1 MTFSKNKTGKKV
13 QQKVVFVFLACCMAL
28 GLAYTISKLTFDEML
43 KTVDSISSPNEKL
56 KLVSKISRDI
66 LQLDQVQRSQLL
78 LSEESALPADR
89 AYPNYINDSET
100 VLASLDSLKSLY
112 SASPIQR
119 QRIDSISELLK
130 ERNRLFSSYVQVRK
144 SLMDNSILS
153 NQIQNINE
161 LIRNSPEDGGKLIT
175 TERTIKTTITND
187 PNQQK
192 KETEEKDER
201 GFFAKIFGINKRQVE
216 NKKSDIP
223 QKTVH
228 EELSIQVDT
237 ITKKPEKAANVKID
251 QAIQHL
257 KNRQIQQ
264 NSMFIDT
271 ETELT
276 IAGNILVNNMVDI
289 LYEVEAEAKN
299 QMELDAKNAQMV
311 INKSV
316 SKISYILLGSFLLM
330 SVLIYLILDDIRKAT
345 SYRKALEKS
354 KEEAEYHS
362 VAKQRFLSNM
372 SHELRTPLQ
381 SIIGYTEQLKKS
393 TEHNEKVDI
402 IHHASEH
409 LLHIVNEVLDYNR
422 IISGKFIF
430 HQKTLS
436 LTTVISD
443 VVKAM
448 QHHADKKQLV
458 LKVEKQIEG
467 TGYVLADPFRIKQI
481 LFNLISNAIK
491 FTNEGTITIAVK
503 ATESGEKTN
512 VEFSVL
518 DTGIG
523 ISEKDKELIFNEF
536 EQGPFYNSGENFGSG
551 LGLSI
556 VKTLVEG
563 MGGEIKVNSILDE
576 GSCFTVHLSLLSSDK
591 MDLVTPNN
599 KRDSAQNEF
608 IDKVWIVDDDTFILE
623 LCSTILSNK
632 NIPHKIFSSPQAL
645 LDEPIDPQVSHILMD
660 MRMPGISGKELSN
673 IMRKRIRES
682 VKIIAFTAQALPEE
696 RSKILSEGFN
706 GLLIKPFREAELLEI
721 LGINSFESQEKIT
734 KEIDLGI
741 LPMIYEDPKELNK
754 IINLFIKDTLDDLM
768 NLKSAVK
775 KENAVSAEI
784 LFHRLAGRSAQLGQ
798 EKIAFNLRKCE
809 IDARNGEI
817 THIKEV
823 DKIEAQLLQF
833 IDFLIAKEK
842 SVT

>member
-1 MTFSKNKTGKKV
+1 MISKNKSGKKV
-13 QQKVVFVFLACCMAL
+13 QQKVIFVFIACCMAL
-28 GLAYTISKLTFDEML
+28 GLAYSISKLTFDEML

-66 LQLDQVQRSQLL
+66 LQLDQIQRSQLL
-78 LSEESALPADR
+78 LPTDRALPADR

-100 VLASLDSLKSLY
+100 VLSNLDLLKSLY
-112 SASPIQR
+112 ASNPLQR

-130 ERNRLFSSYVQVRK
+130 ERNKLFISYVQVRK
-144 SLMDNSILS
+144 SLIDNDVLT
-153 NQIQNINE
+153 NQIRNINE
-161 LIRNSPEDGGKLIT
+161 LIRNTPEDGGKLVT
-175 TERTIKTTITND
+175 TQRTIKTTITN
-187 PNQQK
+187 NSNEESK
-192 KETEEKDER
+192 SSKEKDDR
-201 GFFAKIFGINKRQVE
+201 GFFAKIFGL
-216 NKKSDIP
+216 NKKQVQDKIDDTP
-223 QKTVH
+223 QKSVH

-237 ITKKPEKAANVKID
+237 LNKKSEKTAQIKID

-257 KNRQIQQ
+257 KNKQALQSSIF
-264 NSMFIDT
+264 NDT

-276 IAGNILVNNMVDI
+276 IASNILVNNMVDI
-289 LYEVEAEAKN
+289 LYEVEAEAKT
-299 QMELDAKNAQMV
+299 QMELDAKNAQIV
-311 INKSV
+311 VNKSV
-316 SKISYILLGSFLLM
+316 SKISYILLGSFLIM
-330 SVLIYLILDDIRKAT
+330 SFLIYFILDDIRKAT

-362 VAKQRFLSNM
+362 AAKQRFLSNM

-381 SIIGYTEQLKKS
+381 SIIGYTEQMKKS
-393 TEHNEKVDI
+393 SIHNEKVDI

-409 LLHIVNEVLDYNR
+409 LLQIVNEVLDYNR

-430 HQKTLS
+430 DQKTVF
-436 LTTVISD
+436 LTALISD

-448 QHHADKKQLV
+448 QQHADKKQLT
-458 LKVEKQIEG
+458 LKIEEQIIG

-491 FTNEGTITIAVK
+491 FTTEGTITIVLK
-503 ATESGEKTN
+503 AIESGDKTD
-512 VEFSVL
+512 VEFRVI

-523 ISEKDKELIFNEF
+523 IEENDKDLIFNEF
-536 EQGPFYNSGENFGSG
+536 EQGPFHNSGENFGSG

-556 VKTLVEG
+556 VKSLVNG
-563 MGGEIKVNSILDE
+563 MGGEIKVSSNLDK
-576 GSCFTVHLSLLSSDK
+576 GSCFTVQLSLLTSDK
-591 MDLVTPNN
+591 MDFITQND
-599 KRDSAQNEF
+599 KRHAPRIGF

-632 NIPHKIFSSPQAL
+632 NIQHKVFSSPQAL

-660 MRMPGISGKELSN
+660 MRMPGITGKELAN
-673 IMRKRIRES
+673 IMRKRISES
-682 VKIIAFTAQALPEE
+682 VKIVAFTAQALPEE
-696 RSKILSEGFN
+696 REKLLSEGFN

-721 LGINSFESQEKIT
+721 LDVDCLESQENII

-775 KENAVSAEI
+775 KQNAVSAEI

-809 IDARNGEI
+809 IDTRNGEI
-817 THIKEV
+817 SHMEEV
-823 DKIEAQLLQF
+823 DKIEAQLLHF
-833 IDFLIAKEK
+833 IDFLLSKEK
-842 SVT
+842 SLT